1 MSTAKKIPGTESAW
15 DDRMLGSSEEHAALA
30 PKDLQEQVEDALAMQ
45 MISIRLPK
53 QVIKL
58 FKALAQI
65 EGIGYQPL
73 MREALT
79 RFAEGE
85 ARHVVMEMA
94 REDKRQRKEREAKKA
109 APNSES
115 KDCVRTSGPGRGG
128 IWSPDPH
135 SVP

>member
-15 DDRMLGSSEEHAALA
+15 DDRTLGSSEEHAALA

-53 QVIKL
+53 HIIKL

-94 REDKRQRKEREAKKA
+94 REDKRQQKERESKKA
-109 APNSES
+109 A
-115 KDCVRTSGPGRGG
+115 
-128 IWSPDPH
+128 
-135 SVP
+135 

>member
-1 MSTAKKIPGTESAW
+1 MSTAKKIPGTETAW
-15 DDRMLGSSEEHAALA
+15 DDRTLGASEEHAALA
-30 PKDLQEQVEDALAMQ
+30 PQDLQQQVEETLAMQ

-53 QVIKL
+53 HIITL

-85 ARHVVMEMA
+85 ARHVVMQMA
-94 REDKRQRKEREAKKA
+94 REDKQQRKERTSKKA
-109 APNSES
+109 A
-115 KDCVRTSGPGRGG
+115 
-128 IWSPDPH
+128 
-135 SVP
+135 